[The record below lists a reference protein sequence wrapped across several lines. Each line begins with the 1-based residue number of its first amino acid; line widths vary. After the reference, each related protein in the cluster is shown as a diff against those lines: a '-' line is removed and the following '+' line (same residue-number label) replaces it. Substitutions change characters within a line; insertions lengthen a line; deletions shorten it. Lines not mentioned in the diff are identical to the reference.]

1 MLTYI
6 LRMPHPASH
15 YFEVEILVNQ
25 ADDFQDYI
33 DFKLPVWIPGSYL
46 VREYAKNVQ
55 EFQAFAE
62 NKSLFSKKINKNTWR
77 ISLDKSYS
85 QISVFYSVYAY
96 ELTVRTSFLDE
107 SHAYLNGAS
116 VFMYVESL
124 KKQPATLHITPDP
137 RWKKIST
144 ALKPIHDNPFLLHI
158 PDYDTLVDSPIEI
171 GNHQTITFTA
181 QNIPHTFAIVGLNG
195 YDTAKLI
202 ADTIKIIDS
211 ATAIFGEHPCEDYTF
226 LATFSQAGR
235 GGLEHRDSTSL
246 LSPRESLDTPEGY
259 EDFLSLI
266 AHEYFH
272 LWNVKRLR
280 PAPLGPFDYENEN
293 YTTMLWMA
301 EGFTSY
307 YEKLILL
314 KAGIITPE
322 KFLAENLENINQIE
336 NQAGNQVQSVAEAS
350 LDAWIKA
357 YRPNENS
364 PNSIIS
370 YYVKG
375 AVLALL
381 LDWEIIQNTQG
392 ERNLDDFMCMM
403 YAHYYKKLDSGFS
416 EKELKAG
423 LEEIAGKNLT
433 DFFEEYVYN
442 VAKID
447 YSPYFK
453 ALGLT
458 FKNENATHKKPNLGI
473 TLDKNTVK
481 TVQAHAYSS
490 AYWSGMNVGDEI
502 IGINGQTV
510 SDIPAWVARQ
520 KTGSTATFQIKR
532 DGLLRTIKV
541 KLLRDQSVKY
551 SSEPLKKIT
560 PTQTVNYQKWLRN
573 S

>member
-1 MLTYI
+1 
-6 LRMPHPASH
+6 MPHPASH
-15 YFEVEILVNQ
+15 CFEVEILVNQ
-25 ADDFQDYI
+25 AADFQDYI
-33 DFKLPVWIPGSYL
+33 DFKLPVWTPGSYL

-55 EFQAFAE
+55 GFRAYT
-62 NKSLFSKKINKNTWR
+62 NDNRLPHTKTNKNTWR
-77 ISLDKSYS
+77 VFLDKSYP
-85 QISVFYSVYAY
+85 QISVFYNVYAY

-116 VFMYVESL
+116 VFMCVESL
-124 KKQPATLHITPDP
+124 QKQPATLHLVPYYQ
-137 RWKKIST
+137 WKNIST
-144 ALKPIHDNPFLLHI
+144 ALKPLYGNPVLLYI

-181 QNIPHTFAIVGLNG
+181 QNIPHHFALVGIDG
-195 YDTAKLI
+195 YDAIKLI
-202 ADTIKIIDS
+202 ADTTKIIDS
-211 ATAIFGEHPCEDYTF
+211 ATAIFGEHPCSEYTF

-235 GGLEHRDSTSL
+235 GGLEHKDSTSL
-246 LSPRESLDTPEGY
+246 LSPRESLYTAEGY

-280 PAPLGPFDYENEN
+280 PAPLGPFDYASEN

-314 KAGIITPE
+314 KAGIITAE

-336 NQAGNQVQSVAEAS
+336 NQVGNQVLSVAEAS
-350 LDAWIKA
+350 WDAWIKA

-364 PNSIIS
+364 TNATIS
-370 YYVKG
+370 YYTKG

-392 ERNLDDFMCMM
+392 RQNLDDFMRMM
-403 YAHYYKKLDSGFS
+403 YQHYYKNLNRGFT
-416 EKELKAG
+416 EQELKAG
-423 LEEIAGKNLT
+423 LEEIARMSLT
-433 DFFEEYVYN
+433 DFFEKYVYGTHT
-442 VAKID
+442 ID
-447 YSPYFK
+447 YVSIFK
-453 ALGLT
+453 KMGFTFRNKNEKHKKANLGL
-458 FKNENATHKKPNLGI
+458 

-490 AYWSGMNVGDEI
+490 AYRAGLNVGDEI
-502 IGINGQTV
+502 IGINGQSV
-510 SDIPAWVARQ
+510 SDIPAWADRQ
-520 KTGSTATFQIKR
+520 KIGSVAVFHIKR

-541 KLLRDQSVKY
+541 KFLRDQSVKY
-551 SSEPLKKIT
+551 SSEPLSKVT
-560 PTQTVNYQKWLRN
+560 PAQIVNYQKWLRN
-573 S
+573 N